1 MEIKKWGT
9 CILVNEGDTVIPNT
23 MVWITAIGIDRVDVE
38 GRILKVIWKLWDHNI
53 TKIMHKDFETTKTWG
68 QDYC

>member
-9 CILVNEGDTVIPNT
+9 CILVNEGDTVIANT

>member
-23 MVWITAIGIDRVDVE
+23 MVWIIAIGIDRVDVE

-53 TKIMHKDFETTKTWG
+53 TKITHKDFETTKTWG